1 MRSYN
6 CRVRWWLNEEKESSG
21 ASQRSPVWSWCGFW
35 EGGHQHRCYH
45 FLVAMCG
52 VEVRTRRKTT
62 GKESILQRHRGR
74 VKPVVFLARLSEEG
88 PPYLP
93 RTGITRAAGRSAGLR
108 LGPSSQLLT
117 VREPKFA
124 PVNARIG
131 KGISSFM
138 WVHMTLDATREASS
152 LPTSQG

>member
-1 MRSYN
+1 M
-6 CRVRWWLNEEKESSG
+6 
-21 ASQRSPVWSWCGFW
+21 
-35 EGGHQHRCYH
+35 
-45 FLVAMCG
+45 
-52 VEVRTRRKTT
+52 
-62 GKESILQRHRGR
+62 
-74 VKPVVFLARLSEEG
+74 KPVVFLARLSEEG

-138 WVHMTLDATREASS
+138 WVHVTLDATREASS
-152 LPTSQG
+152 LPRRAEWANLPPIFGSAKPSPRGSTRVHVRTVL

>member
-1 MRSYN
+1 MTQGQSETS
-6 CRVRWWLNEEKESSG
+6 RVSG
-21 ASQRSPVWSWCGFW
+21 KAFR
-35 EGGHQHRCYH
+35 
-45 FLVAMCG
+45 
-52 VEVRTRRKTT
+52 
-62 GKESILQRHRGR
+62 
-74 VKPVVFLARLSEEG
+74 EG

-138 WVHMTLDATREASS
+138 WVHVTLDATREASS
-152 LPTSQG
+152 STSQG